1 MAKHFSYYRET
12 IKLLKD
18 ISHITKSPMEE
29 EEDAEMPAEEL
40 AALRL
45 RAEAGDTQ
53 ALFELGCELDGDE
66 SAVYLRRA
74 AEGGHARAMVCYAE
88 HLRWS
93 GSTKEQAREAIQWH
107 TKAAALHDAA
117 ACYYLGEIYRYG
129 LSGMKKNSE
138 RAFYYHNKAYE
149 LGNMES
155 AYALALDSLYYGSF
169 CPWPA
174 QEGARVLREVAEQ
187 SLNSD
192 PLFWYAVICL
202 EGRGMPRNPELARE
216 WLQRCLSM
224 SPTYDDARSLL
235 TEIEAES
242 PPHQS

>member
-1 MAKHFSYYRET
+1 M
-12 IKLLKD
+12 LKA
-18 ISHITKSPMEE
+18 SPHVTMCSMEE

-53 ALFELGCELDGDE
+53 AQFELGCELDGEE
-66 SAVYLRRA
+66 SAVYFRRA

-88 HLRWS
+88 HLRYA
-93 GSTKEQAREAIQWH
+93 GATPEQAREAIQWH
-107 TKAAALHDAA
+107 TKAAELHDAA

-129 LSGMKKNSE
+129 LCGMKKNSE

-169 CPWPA
+169 CSWSA
-174 QEGARVLREVAEQ
+174 QDGARVLREVAEQ

-192 PLFWYAVICL
+192 PLFRYAVICL
-202 EGRGMPRNPELARE
+202 EGRGMPRHPELARE

-224 SPTYDDARSLL
+224 SPTYEDARRLL
-235 TEIEAES
+235 TEIEAEF
-242 PPHQS
+242 PPHQA